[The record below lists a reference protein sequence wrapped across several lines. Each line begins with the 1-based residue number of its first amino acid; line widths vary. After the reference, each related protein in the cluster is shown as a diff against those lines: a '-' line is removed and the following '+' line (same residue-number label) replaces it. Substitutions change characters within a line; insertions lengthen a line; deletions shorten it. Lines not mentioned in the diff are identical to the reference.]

1 MCKNRFAAIC
11 LNKYSESKHWFCTW
25 HPLWQFYNL
34 SVPFG
39 NWLKMNSY
47 TGRHGSMR
55 TKYYIWNSST
65 PMAFGA
71 GFHRP
76 LPILACC
83 LAPLPCSSPALCGK
97 HTRVTQPDLRGLL
110 STEELFIRVTATD
123 RGRNAGKRMMISPS
137 NGVKEQ
143 LHFRN
148 TDVLSVSE

>member
-11 LNKYSESKHWFCTW
+11 LNKYSESKHWFCIW
-25 HPLWQFYNL
+25 RPLWQFYHL

-39 NWLKMNSY
+39 NCLKTNSY
-47 TGRHGSMR
+47 TGRHGPMR

-76 LPILACC
+76 LPIWLAVWHLCHAA
-83 LAPLPCSSPALCGK
+83 APPSVGNTHGWHSLTSRGCSARRSY
-97 HTRVTQPDLRGLL
+97 L
-110 STEELFIRVTATD
+110 SVTAMD

-148 TDVLSVSE
+148 TDVLSVSQ